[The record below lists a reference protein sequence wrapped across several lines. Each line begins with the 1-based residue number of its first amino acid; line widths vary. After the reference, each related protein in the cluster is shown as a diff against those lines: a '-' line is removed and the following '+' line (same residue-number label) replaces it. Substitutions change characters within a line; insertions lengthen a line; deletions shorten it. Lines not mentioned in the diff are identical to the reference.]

1 MKSLNNFLD
10 PEGRLVKFPSKPPL
24 QMEAL
29 TYLAK
34 KFSPDREYTERE
46 VNELLLEWHTFKD
59 PATLRRELYDRRF
72 LDRDPYGRS
81 YRLKE
86 DFRRSLGGDGQE
98 L

>member
-10 PEGRLVKFPSKPPL
+10 PEGRLVKFPSKRPL

-46 VNELLLEWHTFKD
+46 
-59 PATLRRELYDRRF
+59 LYDRRF

-81 YRLKE
+81 YRLEE
-86 DFRRSLGGDGQE
+86 DFRRSLGGDGPE